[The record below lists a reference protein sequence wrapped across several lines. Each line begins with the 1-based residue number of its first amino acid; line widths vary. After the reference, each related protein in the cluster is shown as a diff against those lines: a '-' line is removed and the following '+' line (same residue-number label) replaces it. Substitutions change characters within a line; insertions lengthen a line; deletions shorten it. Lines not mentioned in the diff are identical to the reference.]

1 VTRLRPLSEEECY
14 VRLYGDRD
22 DSVSVVRAERPPRG
36 LARVSGEDLRRLFED
51 RLESRDPEDLLEPE
65 AA

>member
-22 DSVSVVRAERPPRG
+22 DSVSVIREERQPRG
-36 LARVSGEDLRRLFED
+36 LARISGEDLRRLFED
-51 RLESRDPEDLLEPE
+51 RLEARDPEGLLEPE

>member
-22 DSVSVVRAERPPRG
+22 DSVSVIREERQPRG
-36 LARVSGEDLRRLFED
+36 LARISGEDLRRLFED
-51 RLESRDPEDLLEPE
+51 RLEARDPEELLEPE

>member
-1 VTRLRPLSEEECY
+1 M
-14 VRLYGDRD
+14 RLYGDRD

-51 RLESRDPEDLLEPE
+51 RLEARDPEELLEPE

>member
-22 DSVSVVRAERPPRG
+22 DSVSVIREEREPRG
-36 LARVSGEDLRRLFED
+36 LARISGEDLRRLFED
-51 RLESRDPEDLLEPE
+51 RLEARDPEELLEPE

>member
-1 VTRLRPLSEEECY
+1 VTRLRPLSEEECH

-22 DSVSVVRAERPPRG
+22 ESVSVIREERQPRG
-36 LARVSGEDLRRLFED
+36 LARISGEDLRRLFED
-51 RLESRDPEDLLEPE
+51 RLEARDPEELLEPE